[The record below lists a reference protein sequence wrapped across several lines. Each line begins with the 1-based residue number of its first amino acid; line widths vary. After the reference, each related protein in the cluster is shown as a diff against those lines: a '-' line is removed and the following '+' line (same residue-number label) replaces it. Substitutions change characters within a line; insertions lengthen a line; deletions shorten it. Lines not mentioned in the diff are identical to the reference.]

1 MLYIVLAS
9 ILVLGIVGSG
19 LAWAFGST
27 GGTGRYGDDPN
38 VKAIGKWTTV
48 GLTVVL
54 LAMTFFM
61 SLTTVGARSVGIQ
74 TAFGRY
80 QNTLDNGL
88 QLTAPWSSVEEFSTQ
103 VQYLDL
109 DSTDGSDDA
118 VSVTFKGG
126 GGGTVSL
133 TPRWSIDE
141 NKAED
146 LWKKY
151 KTFDKVQNQLVNSS
165 AKDSVRVVV
174 SKYTPNDARDGE
186 NLRPIAEQIQADLSQ
201 SLADDGVKIDSVSI
215 KKITLDA
222 RSQASLDKIVEANNN
237 VERAKAERERAK
249 IDAETAKIREE
260 SGQLSEKAAQRYCLE
275 MMNNWDVKKNGALP
289 AGFVCPGTNSSGYVT
304 TNK

>member
-1 MLYIVLAS
+1 MGYIIFAIISVLV
-9 ILVLGIVGSG
+9 ILA
-19 LAWAFGST
+19 LAAMWAFGT
-27 GGTGRYGDDPN
+27 NPADQYDNAPPFKT
-38 VKAIGKWTTV
+38 IGKWLTV
-48 GLTVVL
+48 GVTVVFL
-54 LAMTFFM
+54 GITLAL
-61 SLTTVGARSVGIQ
+61 SLTQVGSRSVGIQ

-80 QNTLDNGL
+80 QDTLDNGL

-141 NKAED
+141 DKAED

-186 NLRPIAEQIQADLSQ
+186 NLRPIADAIQADLAK
-201 SLADDGVKIDSVSI
+201 SLSDDGVKIDSVSI

-222 RSQASLDKIVEANNN
+222 RSQNSLDKIVEANNN

-249 IDAETAKIREE
+249 IDAETAKIREQ

-275 MMNNWDVKKNGALP
+275 MMNNWDVKKNGSLP
-289 AGFVCPGTNSSGYVT
+289 AGFVCPGTNSQGYVT

>member
-1 MLYIVLAS
+1 MFYIIVAGIMILFLLYFA
-9 ILVLGIVGSG
+9 
-19 LAWAFGST
+19 AMAKFGPDS
-27 GGTGRYGDDPN
+27 DF
-38 VKAIGKWTTV
+38 KQFGKWAAAIVV
-48 GLTVVL
+48 GVL
-54 LAMTFFM
+54 LIFTFFM

-88 QLTAPWSSVEEFSTQ
+88 QLTAPWSSTEEFSTQ

-109 DSTDGSDDA
+109 DDTNGGKDS

-126 GGGTVSL
+126 GGGQVSL
-133 TPRWSIDE
+133 TPRWRIDE
-141 NKAED
+141 SKAEN

-151 KTFDKVQNQLVNSS
+151 RTFDKVQNQLVNSS

-174 SKYTPNDARDGE
+174 SKYTPNEARDGE
-186 NLRPIAEQIQADLSQ
+186 NLRPIADAIQADLAK
-201 SLADDGVKIDSVSI
+201 SLADDGIIIDSVSI
-215 KKITLDA
+215 KKIVLDT
-222 RSQASLDKIVEANNN
+222 RSQNSLDKIVEANNN
-237 VERAKAERERAK
+237 VERAKSELERAK
-249 IDAETAKIREE
+249 IDAETAKVREQ

-275 MMNNWDVKKNGALP
+275 MMNNWDVKKNGNLP

>member
-9 ILVLGIVGSG
+9 ILVIAILILGAMFLFGKNPDNDYGVPVKSIGLVGGIV
-19 LAWAFGST
+19 A
-27 GGTGRYGDDPN
+27 
-38 VKAIGKWTTV
+38 TV
-48 GLTVVL
+48 AL
-54 LAMTFFM
+54 LLLTFFM

-88 QLTAPWSSVEEFSTQ
+88 QLTAPWSSTEEFSTQ

-109 DSTDGSDDA
+109 DSTDGGDDA

-133 TPRWSIDE
+133 TPRWSINED
-141 NKAED
+141 KAED

-151 KTFDKVQNQLVNSS
+151 KTFDKVRNQLVNSS

-186 NLRPIAEQIQADLSQ
+186 NLRPIADEIQRDLAQ
-201 SLADDGVKIDSVSI
+201 SLADDGVNIDSVSI

-249 IDAETAKIREE
+249 IDAETAKIREQ
-260 SGQLSEKAAQRYCLE
+260 SGQLSEKAAQRFCLE
-275 MMNNWDVKKNGALP
+275 MMNNWDVKKNGPLQ

>member
-1 MLYIVLAS
+1 MGYIVVAS
-9 ILVLGIVGSG
+9 LLVLAIVVAG
-19 LAWAFGST
+19 LVWGLGKNPDNSYDA
-27 GGTGRYGDDPN
+27 P
-38 VKAIGKWTTV
+38 VKTIGKVVTI
-48 GLTVVL
+48 GLVVVF
-54 LAMTFFM
+54 AAVTFFM

-80 QNTLDNGL
+80 QNTLNNGL

-109 DSTDGSDDA
+109 DDTNGGKDS

-126 GGGTVSL
+126 GGGQVSL
-133 TPRWSIDE
+133 TPRWRIDE
-141 NKAED
+141 NKAEN

-151 KTFDKVQNQLVNSS
+151 RTFDKVQNQLVNSS

-174 SKYTPNDARDGE
+174 SKYTPNEARDGE
-186 NLRPIAEQIQADLSQ
+186 NLRPIADAIQTDLAK
-201 SLADDGVKIDSVSI
+201 SLADDGIIIDSVSI
-215 KKITLDA
+215 KKIVLDT
-222 RSQASLDKIVEANNN
+222 RSQNSLDKIVEANNN
-237 VERAKAERERAK
+237 VERAKSELERAK
-249 IDAETAKIREE
+249 IDAETAKVREQ

-275 MMNNWDVKKNGALP
+275 MMNSWDVKKNGNLP

>member
-1 MLYIVLAS
+1 MGYVIFAIISVVV
-9 ILVLGIVGSG
+9 ILG
-19 LAWAFGST
+19 LTSMWVFGT
-27 GGTGRYGDDPN
+27 NPEDRYDESPRF
-38 VKAIGKWTTV
+38 KTIGKWSTV
-48 GLTVVL
+48 AAIAAFLAITLGL
-54 LAMTFFM
+54 
-61 SLTTVGARSVGIQ
+61 SLTQVGSRSVGIQ

-88 QLTAPWSSVEEFSTQ
+88 QLVAPWSSVEEFSTQ

-141 NKAED
+141 NKAEN

-151 KTFDKVQNQLVNSS
+151 RTFDKVQNQLVNSS

-174 SKYTPNDARDGE
+174 SKYTPNEARDGE
-186 NLRPIAEQIQADLSQ
+186 NLRPIAEQIQADLAK

-222 RSQASLDKIVEANNN
+222 RSQNSLDKIVEANNN

-249 IDAETAKIREE
+249 IDAETAKIREQ

-275 MMNNWDVKKNGALP
+275 MMNNWDVKKNGSLP

>member
-1 MLYIVLAS
+1 MGYIIVASLLVLA
-9 ILVLGIVGSG
+9 IVVAGLV
-19 LAWAFGST
+19 WAFAKNPDNS
-27 GGTGRYGDDPN
+27 YDAP
-38 VKAIGKWTTV
+38 VKTIGKVATI
-48 GLTVVL
+48 GLVVVL
-54 LAMTFFM
+54 AAVTFFM

-133 TPRWSIDE
+133 TPRWRIDE
-141 NKAED
+141 SKAEN

-151 KTFDKVQNQLVNSS
+151 RTFDKVQNQLVNSS

-186 NLRPIAEQIQADLSQ
+186 NLRPIAEQIQTDLAK
-201 SLADDGVKIDSVSI
+201 SLADDGIVIDSVSI
-215 KKITLDA
+215 KKITLDS
-222 RSQASLDKIVEANNN
+222 RSQNSLDKIVEANNN

-249 IDAETAKIREE
+249 IDAETAKIREQ

-275 MMNNWDVKKNGALP
+275 MMNNWDVKKNGNLP

>member
-1 MLYIVLAS
+1 MGYIIFAIVAVLA
-9 ILVLGIVGSG
+9 ILGAAAVWS
-19 LAWAFGST
+19 FGSNPND
-27 GGTGRYGDDPN
+27 RYSDDPPF
-38 VKAIGKWTTV
+38 KTIGKWATIALVTIFAGVTLVCSMTQV
-48 GLTVVL
+48 G
-54 LAMTFFM
+54 
-61 SLTTVGARSVGIQ
+61 SRSVGIQ

-88 QLTAPWSSVEEFSTQ
+88 QLTAPWSSTEEFSTQ

-109 DSTDGSDDA
+109 DSTDGGDDA
-118 VSVTFKGG
+118 VSVTFRGG

-133 TPRWSIDE
+133 TPRWKINDD
-141 NKAED
+141 KAED

-151 KTFDKVQNQLVNSS
+151 RTFDKVQNQLVNSS

-174 SKYTPNDARDGE
+174 SKYTPNEARDGE
-186 NLRPIAEQIQADLSQ
+186 NLRPIAEAIQADLAQ
-201 SLADDGVKIDSVSI
+201 SLADDGVDVESVSI
-215 KKITLDA
+215 KKITLDP

-237 VERAKAERERAK
+237 VERAKSERERAK
-249 IDAETAKIREE
+249 IDAETAKIREQ

-275 MMNNWDVKKNGALP
+275 MMNNWDVKKNGNLP